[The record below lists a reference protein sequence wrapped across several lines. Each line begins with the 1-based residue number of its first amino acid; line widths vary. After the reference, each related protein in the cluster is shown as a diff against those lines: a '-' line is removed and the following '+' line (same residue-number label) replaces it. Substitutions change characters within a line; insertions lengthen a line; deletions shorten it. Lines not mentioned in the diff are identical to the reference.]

1 MKNIFAIILLFAGA
15 VSAQSID
22 RNIDNTR
29 FRLYDNNV
37 LVIGEDISRG
47 RYIFVDADFVDP
59 LRLDALWRP
68 LWRTD
73 QLEQFVFQSHIPG
86 TTYYIE
92 PGSVGRGVFTQE
104 FTQMD
109 AYSGDDRLV
118 RVVKIYETWYF
129 HSGTDNPEYGYT
141 LGVRPDD
148 DTGGRHDTSREDVER
163 RARDLAASS
172 GQEIGVYSFT
182 RITYDALINNN
193 GAWLDVPGL
202 DRITIHL
209 PYRLVQTF

>member
-1 MKNIFAIILLFAGA
+1 MLYAGFMQ
-15 VSAQSID
+15 AQIVD
-22 RNIDNTR
+22 RNIDNER
-29 FRLYDNNV
+29 FRVYENNL
-37 LVIGEDISRG
+37 LVIGDTNFV
-47 RYIFVDADFVDP
+47 RYTFIDDDFVAP
-59 LRLDALWRP
+59 LSVDALWRP

-73 QLEQFVFQSHIPG
+73 QLEQYVFQDYPIA
-86 TTYYIE
+86 

-109 AYSGDDRLV
+109 AYSGQSRLV

-163 RARDLAASS
+163 RARDLAART

-182 RITYDALINNN
+182 RITYDALMNDQ
-193 GAWLDVPGL
+193 GRWLDVPGL
-202 DRITIHL
+202 ERITTHL
-209 PYRLVQTF
+209 PYRLVQTY